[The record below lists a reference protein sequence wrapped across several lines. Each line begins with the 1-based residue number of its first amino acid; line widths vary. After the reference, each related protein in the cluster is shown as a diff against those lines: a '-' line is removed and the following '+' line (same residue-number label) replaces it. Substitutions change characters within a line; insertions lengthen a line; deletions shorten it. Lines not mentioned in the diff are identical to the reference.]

1 MDMVMPSRRCGWI
14 AAWLAI
20 TSPIYTAAATE
31 QPIDCS
37 TDRWDSIVREAA
49 QRFDLRPAWV
59 RAVIRVESGGCAIT
73 SQGPVTSS
81 AGAMG
86 PMQLMADTWSRLR
99 RQLHLGS
106 DPYDPADNI
115 LAGVAYLRELDDAFG
130 ISGAFAA
137 YHAGPERYQQWLL
150 AGRPLPDATLDYLDR
165 LHQALARMVDSL
177 LLDPSPA
184 PPWHT
189 PFVDRDAIPHAL
201 DRRSLSGFTPSVFV
215 TLHHAAST
223 ETTKSDELPDVQP

>member
-1 MDMVMPSRRCGWI
+1 MPSRRCGWI
-14 AAWLAI
+14 AVWLAA
-20 TSPIYTAAATE
+20 TSPIYTAKATE
-31 QPIDCS
+31 RPIYCG
-37 TDRWDSIVREAA
+37 TDQWDSIIREAA

-59 RAVIRVESGGCAIT
+59 RAVIHVESGGCAIT

-86 PMQLMADTWSRLR
+86 PMQLMPDTWSRLR
-99 RQLHLGS
+99 QQLHLGS

-150 AGRPLPDATLDYLDR
+150 AGRPLPAATLDYLDR
-165 LHQALARMVDSL
+165 LHRALARMDASL
-177 LLDPSPA
+177 LVDPSPA
-184 PPWHT
+184 PPSHT
-189 PFVDRDAIPHAL
+189 PFVDREAIPRAL
-201 DRRSLSGFTPSVFV
+201 DRRPLSGITPSVFV
-215 TLHHAAST
+215 TLHHAGSA
-223 ETTKSDELPDVQP
+223 ETSNSDELPDVQP